1 MENASKAL
9 IIAGA
14 ILLAILLISLGIMIY
29 NQAQSATDGS
39 GMSDAE
45 ISTFN
50 SKFTKYEGD
59 QKGPVVKTLINE
71 IDVNNAR
78 ETDQGEAYITLT
90 GITATSSV
98 ANNKTYNVTFEK
110 DATTGRINKCTISE

>member
-29 NQAQSATDGS
+29 NQAQSVTNGD

-50 SKFTKYEGD
+50 SRFQKYEGD
-59 QKGPVVKTLINE
+59 QKGSIVKTLINE
-71 IDVNNAR
+71 IEVNNAR
-78 ETDQGEAYITLT
+78 ETSTGPAYITLSKPT
-90 GITATSSV
+90 NDIV
-98 ANNKTYNVTFEK
+98 NNKTYHVSF
-110 DATTGRINKCTISE
+110 TTNDKARINSCTITE